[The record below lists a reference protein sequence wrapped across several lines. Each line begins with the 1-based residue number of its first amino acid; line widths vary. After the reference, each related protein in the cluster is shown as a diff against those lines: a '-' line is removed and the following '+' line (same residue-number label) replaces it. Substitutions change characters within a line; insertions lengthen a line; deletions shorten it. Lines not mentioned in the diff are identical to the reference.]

1 MPPWNELLRTGRSGR
16 MLVLLLVL
24 LSAAVVC
31 ARLGVW
37 QLDRAVQRGESAAA
51 AAAAKAAVAPPE
63 PLTQV
68 LAPQTSFPSALV
80 AHTVT
85 VSGTFEPDQL
95 LVTGRVHAGTVGVL
109 VLSPLRVTATGAVL
123 PVVRGWVPDLAA
135 ASDLMAPAAADG
147 TVEVTGYL
155 QVGEAA
161 GTGVVPPG
169 QIDAISP
176 AELVNLWQGPIYSGY
191 LVLSGVT
198 PAQQGPITVLEPPT
212 TASSGGL
219 NLQSLSYALQWWI
232 FGGFALLLWGR
243 MVRDET
249 QDRLAPA
256 DAAVGAAG
264 PPDAPSSPAPS
275 AVATSER

>member
-16 MLVLLLVL
+16 MLVLLLIL

-31 ARLGVW
+31 ARLGLW
-37 QLDRAVQRGESAAA
+37 QLDRAVQRGENAAA
-51 AAAAKAAVAPPE
+51 AAATLAAAAAPE

-95 LVTGRVHAGTVGVL
+95 VVTGRVNAGADGVL
-109 VLSPLRVTATGAVL
+109 VLSPLRVTATGALL

-135 ASDLMAPAAADG
+135 AAGLLAPAAADG

-161 GTGVVPPG
+161 GTGAVPAG

-176 AELVNLWQGPIYSGY
+176 AELVNLWRGPIYSGY
-191 LVLSGVT
+191 LVLSQVT
-198 PAQQGPITVLEPPT
+198 PAQQGAITALDPPT
-212 TASSGGL
+212 TPSSGGL
-219 NLQSLSYALQWWI
+219 NIQSLSYAVQWWV
-232 FGGFALLLWGR
+232 FGAFALLLWLR

-249 QDRLAPA
+249 QDRLAPSIVVTA
-256 DAAVGAAG
+256 EG
-264 PPDAPSSPAPS
+264 
-275 AVATSER
+275 